1 MNLTHITHPV
11 IKWRIETEFGTERSG
26 VGLHEYE
33 TRIWAGSHHHIARCL
48 LAGAFPLSLPRD

>member
-1 MNLTHITHPV
+1 MTRITQPV
-11 IKWRIETEFGTERSG
+11 MKRRIETGFEIEKSD

-48 LAGAFPLSLPRD
+48 LAGAFLLSLPRD